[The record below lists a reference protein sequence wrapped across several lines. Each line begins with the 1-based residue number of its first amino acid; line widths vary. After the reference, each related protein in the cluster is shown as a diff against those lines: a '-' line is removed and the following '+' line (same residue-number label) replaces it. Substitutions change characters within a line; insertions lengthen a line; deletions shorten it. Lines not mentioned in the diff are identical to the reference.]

1 MQTGKINVQTENI
14 FPIIK
19 KFLYSDHEIFL
30 RELIANAVDATSKI
44 KTLSSLDKMKDELG
58 DLTIEV
64 ILDKEN
70 KTLTIK
76 DRGIGMTADEIDKY
90 INQIAFSGAE
100 EFVKKFKNKSE
111 AEQAGLIGHF
121 GLGFYSSFMVSDK
134 VLIKTKTFK
143 KGAGSKAVEWE
154 CDGSPEYT
162 INEIE
167 KSDRGTEIVLY
178 INEESKEFLEESR
191 ILELLNKY
199 CKFLPVAIRFGNEKT
214 WEKSETEKD
223 EKGEPKEIEVEK
235 PRIINNTNPLWK
247 QKPSELTDENY
258 KSFYRELYPM
268 TFEDPLFNIHL
279 NVDYPFNLTGILFFP
294 KVKKNFEVQRDK
306 IQLYCNQVF
315 VTDSVEGIVPDF
327 LTLLHGVIDSPDIPL
342 NVSRSYL
349 QSDSNVKKISG
360 HIMKKVAD
368 KLEEIFKNNR
378 EEFEKKWDDI
388 KVFIEYGMI
397 SEPKFFERAEKFCL
411 LKTMN
416 NKYFT
421 LGEYKEYIK
430 ENQTDKDGNLTYLYT
445 SNVED
450 QHSYIQNAQERGY
463 DILVL
468 DGPVDNHFI
477 NALEQKFEK
486 SHFVRVDAEV
496 ADKLIKK
503 TDDLPSKLSEEQ
515 TKQLTELFEQQVNKA
530 LYHISVENLGEND
543 LPVTVTQN
551 EFMRRMKDMSAMGG
565 GQYSFMGNMPDSYN
579 LVLNSNHKLMNQL
592 LVTEDQEVKVKMSR
606 QLIDIAL
613 LSQNL
618 LKGEALTDFIKRS
631 VDIIQ

>member
-1 MQTGKINVQTENI
+1 
-14 FPIIK
+14 
-19 KFLYSDHEIFL
+19 
-30 RELIANAVDATSKI
+30 
-44 KTLSSLDKMKDELG
+44 
-58 DLTIEV
+58 
-64 ILDKEN
+64 
-70 KTLTIK
+70 
-76 DRGIGMTADEIDKY
+76 
-90 INQIAFSGAE
+90 
-100 EFVKKFKNKSE
+100 
-111 AEQAGLIGHF
+111 
-121 GLGFYSSFMVSDK
+121 
-134 VLIKTKTFK
+134 
-143 KGAGSKAVEWE
+143 
-154 CDGSPEYT
+154 
-162 INEIE
+162 
-167 KSDRGTEIVLY
+167 
-178 INEESKEFLEESR
+178 
-191 ILELLNKY
+191 
-199 CKFLPVAIRFGNEKT
+199 
-214 WEKSETEKD
+214 
-223 EKGEPKEIEVEK
+223 
-235 PRIINNTNPLWK
+235 
-247 QKPSELTDENY
+247 
-258 KSFYRELYPM
+258 
-268 TFEDPLFNIHL
+268 
-279 NVDYPFNLTGILFFP
+279 
-294 KVKKNFEVQRDK
+294 VKKNFEVQRDK

-368 KLEEIFKNNR
+368 KLEDIFKNNR

-411 LKTMN
+411 LKSID
-416 NKYFT
+416 NKYYTFN
-421 LGEYKEYIK
+421 EYKDFIK
-430 ENQTDKDGNLTYLYT
+430 ENQTDKDGNLVYIYT
-445 SNVED
+445 SHTED

-463 DILVL
+463 DILVM
-468 DGPVDNHFI
+468 DGPIDNHFI
-477 NALEQKFEK
+477 NSLEQKFEK

-503 TDDLPSKLSEEQ
+503 TDDLPSKLSEDQ

-530 LYHISVENLGEND
+530 VYHISVENLGEND

-565 GQYSFMGNMPDSYN
+565 GSYAFMGNMPDSYN

-592 LVTEDQEVKVKMSR
+592 LENSDKEATEKMIK

-618 LKGEALTDFIKRS
+618 LKGEALTGFIKRS